1 MRHLN
6 IAALATS
13 VVMGFVMGFAPGSA
27 AAQGPG
33 PVKRYALLVASNDGG
48 QGRSQLKYAG
58 SDAQALA
65 QVLVSL
71 GGVERD
77 AMTVMLEATP
87 AQVRA
92 QLQSLRAT
100 LKRDQDKGQRAEVII
115 YYSGHADEHGMLLS
129 GQRLPYQEM
138 QDALAQLPS
147 PMKLL
152 IVDSCHAGVLT
163 RAKGGQSGP
172 GFLHHYPGTI
182 EGSAIL
188 AAGSA
193 SELAQES
200 DAIKASYFTYYL
212 VTGLR
217 GAADSDQDGLVTL
230 NEAYRFAFDE
240 TLLRTQTSKLGP
252 QHPQYAMELKGHG
265 DLVLTQLSK
274 QRAQLVLGDSIEGK
288 VVVQT
293 AAGALRA
300 EVHKPGAATLRLALP
315 KDQYQIVV
323 VGQGKAYRAQVSLK
337 DGPTTLALSDLEQVP
352 LTQATARGDAQE
364 DQPAT
369 IPFGLDLLPYVGT
382 SSATRWRPSPRRASL
397 NLIGGLSGGT
407 RGLEIGGALNLNQG
421 PMTGMQIGGVVNPVD
436 GEVLGVQIGGA
447 LNLVSQ
453 GVKGLQIGGAANLVA
468 GDMSGIQVGG
478 AANVVGGDVSG
489 LQIGGAANLVSGHVK
504 GVQLGAMNMAGPRL
518 SGSQIGAL
526 NLGQEVK
533 GLQIGA
539 INIASGRV
547 KGLQIGA
554 INISQ
559 RASTSIGA
567 INIFTDGWTQL
578 EAWTQDGSQLLAGVR
593 HGGDVFYSTYH
604 LGVVPFGD
612 TGLTYGVGLGW
623 RLLELDRL
631 ELAGELGMQQI
642 VPGATQWGS
651 MLNQSRARLVLG
663 LELISGIEVFG
674 ALGAA
679 VGLGFDRQ
687 TTTGAPPAGF
697 WPVWSLRSYDP
708 VVELWPT
715 VSVGVRLGL

>member
-1 MRHLN
+1 MRRLSV
-6 IAALATS
+6 AALAAS
-13 VVMGFVMGFAPGSA
+13 FVMLFGLGSVY
-27 AAQGPG
+27 AQG
-33 PVKRYALLVASNDGG
+33 PVKRYAIIVASNDGG
-48 QGRSQLKYAG
+48 QGRAKLKYAG

-71 GGVERD
+71 GGVERE

-92 QLQSLRAT
+92 RLKTLSET
-100 LKRDQDKGQRAEVII
+100 LKQAQSKGQRAEVII
-115 YYSGHADEHGMLLS
+115 YYSGHADEQGMLLS
-129 GQRLPYQEM
+129 GQRLPYQEI
-138 QDALAQLPS
+138 QGALAELPS

-163 RAKGGQSGP
+163 RAKGGNSGP
-172 GFLHHYPGTI
+172 GFLHHYPGKI

-274 QRAQLVLGDSIEGK
+274 QRAQLVLGDSVEGK

-293 AAGALRA
+293 TAGALRA
-300 EVHKPGAATLRLALP
+300 EVHKPGKGTLRLAMP
-315 KDQYQIVV
+315 KDQYQIFIVR
-323 VGQGKAYRAQVSLK
+323 QGKAYRAQVALK
-337 DGPTTLALSDLEQVP
+337 DAPTTLTLSDFEQVP
-352 LTQATARGDAQE
+352 LSQATARGGEHGEA
-364 DQPAT
+364 AT

-382 SSATRWRPSPRRASL
+382 SSAGFWRLSPRNASL

-407 RGLEIGGALNLNQG
+407 RGLEIGGAFNLNQG
-421 PMTGMQIGGVVNPVD
+421 AMRGM
-436 GEVLGVQIGGA
+436 QIGGA
-447 LNLVSQ
+447 LNYVDGDVLGLQLGGAANIVSQ
-453 GVKGLQIGGAANLVA
+453 ASKGIQIGGALNVVSQDVKGLQLGGAANIVG
-468 GDMSGIQVGG
+468 GDVLGIQVGG
-478 AANVVGGDVSG
+478 AANIVAGDVLGAQIGAFNLAGPKLGG
-489 LQIGGAANLVSGHVK
+489 LQIGA
-504 GVQLGAMNMAGPRL
+504 
-518 SGSQIGAL
+518 I

-539 INIASGRV
+539 INITSGQV

-554 INISQ
+554 INISE
-559 RASTSIGA
+559 RSSTSIGA

-578 EAWTQDGSQLLAGVR
+578 EAWTQDGSQVLAGVR
-593 HGGDVFYSTYH
+593 HGGDVFYSTYNI
-604 LGVVPFGD
+604 GVVPFGD
-612 TGLTYGVGLGW
+612 AGLTYGIGLGW
-623 RLLELDRL
+623 RLLQLERL

-642 VPGATQWGS
+642 VPEWTQWGS
-651 MLNQSRARLVLG
+651 MLNQYRARVVLG
-663 LELISGIEVFG
+663 LELVSGIEVFG
-674 ALGAA
+674 GLGAA
-679 VGLGFDRQ
+679 VGMGFDRQ

-697 WPVWSLRSYDP
+697 WPVWSLHDYDP
-708 VVELWPT
+708 IVELWPT